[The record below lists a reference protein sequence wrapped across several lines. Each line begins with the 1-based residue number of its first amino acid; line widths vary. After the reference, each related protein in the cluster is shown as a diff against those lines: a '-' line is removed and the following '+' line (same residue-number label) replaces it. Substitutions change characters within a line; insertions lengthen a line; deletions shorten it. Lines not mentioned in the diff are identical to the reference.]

1 MHINYYLLY
10 LYIYIIIYLYCFI
23 LGVAPVGWLFDLS
36 VNILQYGDLLINLH
50 IDPFNPPPPHKVNP
64 ICSLLF
70 YSAHVDGSNKAYTRT
85 T

>member
-1 MHINYYLLY
+1 MVSDN
-10 LYIYIIIYLYCFI
+10 CFI

-50 IDPFNPPPPHKVNP
+50 IDPFKPPHKVNP